1 MYSEVTVGDI
11 RDSFPDG
18 KSDALWTRFV
28 LRPLSFPLAWLFIKL
43 GFSANQVTYFSI
55 ICTLS
60 GTGLF
65 LSGSESL
72 AVAAAV
78 LFNVFALLDCVDGN
92 IARARPGENPY
103 GQWIDAL
110 GGYISYTAVFISMGV
125 FVEIQAGL
133 LELDW
138 VDFVFVGAVAAT
150 TNLLIRVQHQKY
162 DNIRPQAPDNAE
174 DEQSNSIK
182 KSMSRNAGITGFLMP
197 LVFLGTVFSALDI
210 VLIGYAVFYTS
221 SWITTTLGRI
231 YQIQRS

>member
-11 RDSFPDG
+11 RDSFPDD

-43 GFSANQVTYFSI
+43 GLSANQVTYISI
-55 ICTLS
+55 ICTLT

-65 LSGSESL
+65 LSGLDSL

-92 IARARPGENPY
+92 IARTRTEGNPY

-110 GGYISYTAVFISMGV
+110 GGYISYTAVFISTGV
-125 FVEIQAGL
+125 FVEMGSGL
-133 LELDW
+133 LDLGR

-150 TNLLIRVQHQKY
+150 TNLLMRIQHQKF
-162 DNIRPQAPDNAE
+162 DNIRTESADDAE
-174 DEQSNSIK
+174 GQQSKSIK
-182 KSMSRNAGITGFLMP
+182 KEISRNAGITGFLMP
-197 LVFLGTVFSALDI
+197 LVFLGTFFSALDI
-210 VLIGYAVFYTS
+210 VLLAYAVFYTS

-231 YQIQRS
+231 YKIEQN